1 MNTIVDRH
9 NKELNKQQIDAL
21 FFELNKELRKKM
33 RKIPKDFKANL
44 YVVGGAC
51 VVAKLQSRYST
62 NDIDAMWDIGSEM
75 RDCINAVGDRLDLGH
90 TWCNCDF
97 KKTKSYTDAIVTN
110 CKVYKE
116 FDRLI
121 VRMVNLDLLL
131 AMKLVAF
138 RMDRKHDLE
147 DIQNIIKTL
156 VQNGVLV
163 NCEYITETI
172 IKYYGGLNNLSNGA
186 ISFIRRL

>member
-90 TWCNCDF
+90 T
-97 KKTKSYTDAIVTN
+97 
-110 CKVYKE
+110 
-116 FDRLI
+116 
-121 VRMVNLDLLL
+121 
-131 AMKLVAF
+131 
-138 RMDRKHDLE
+138 
-147 DIQNIIKTL
+147 
-156 VQNGVLV
+156 
-163 NCEYITETI
+163 
-172 IKYYGGLNNLSNGA
+172 
-186 ISFIRRL
+186 